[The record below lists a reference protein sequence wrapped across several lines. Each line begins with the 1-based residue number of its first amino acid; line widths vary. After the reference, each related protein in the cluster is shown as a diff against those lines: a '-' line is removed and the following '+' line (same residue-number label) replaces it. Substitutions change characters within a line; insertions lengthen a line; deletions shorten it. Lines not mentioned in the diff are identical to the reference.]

1 MRSTTSSMG
10 AKARHMSENVNYTSS
25 KTEKKNNNFL
35 KHHSGKRSNS
45 ANLFI
50 FIFRVYC
57 LTFFDQEP
65 DFDPLV
71 LVKLRQNH
79 PLGPLESKE
88 QEDVV
93 KSARTY
99 STLNFRSFQISS
111 VFRGKR
117 LKILKILLHL
127 LSCGSVFE
135 DRHIFM

>member
-25 KTEKKNNNFL
+25 KTEKKNNQFL
-35 KHHSGKRSNS
+35 KHHSGKRSNI
-45 ANLFI
+45 AHLFI

-57 LTFFDQEP
+57 LTFLIRSLILTP
-65 DFDPLV
+65 WSSSSC
-71 LVKLRQNH
+71 VKITPWGLWSRK
-79 PLGPLESKE
+79 SKK
-88 QEDVV
+88 DVV

-99 STLNFRSFQISS
+99 STLNFRYFQISS